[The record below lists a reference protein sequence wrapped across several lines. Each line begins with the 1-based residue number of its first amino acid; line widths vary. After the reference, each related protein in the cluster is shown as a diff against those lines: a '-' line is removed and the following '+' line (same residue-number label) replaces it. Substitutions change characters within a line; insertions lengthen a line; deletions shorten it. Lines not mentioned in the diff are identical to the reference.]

1 MSTAVASGGAQAR
14 VDEGPVLR
22 QLARIQAKRFA
33 SHPLYLSGV
42 ALLLV
47 TMTQMYD
54 DAGKDL
60 EAFTGPVVVAFFV
73 GVFGAI
79 VAFRLT
85 ATEQRA
91 LDLVSGTPV
100 SATTRTLALCAACV
114 VPAAT
119 GLLWLVYRLVT
130 LAFWPI
136 KPELLEAI
144 GGWVPA
150 LAALISASVVAAVGG
165 PLLGVAVGRWW
176 RFPGAGLLLV
186 VVLVVPCFVFAG
198 GGVDQTLYDNPL
210 MRLATTAMPYTMW
223 TVSSD
228 GDTLIGARSGS
239 PVGYL
244 VYTAL
249 LCGLAVW
256 AAVMKDAEGET
267 RARWTRYGA
276 FLGGGAVLAYLWAL
290 LG

>member
-1 MSTAVASGGAQAR
+1 VSAAVAAGGPQAA
-14 VDEGPVLR
+14 VDERPVLR
-22 QLARIQAKRFA
+22 QLAWIQARRFA
-33 SHPLYLSGV
+33 AHPLYLIGV

-91 LDLVSGTPV
+91 LDLITGAPV
-100 SATTRTLALCAACV
+100 SATTRTLALCAACA

-119 GLLWLVYRLVT
+119 GLLWLLYRLVT

-136 KPELLEAI
+136 KPELLEAM

-150 LAALISASVVAAVGG
+150 LAALASASVVAAVGG

-186 VVLVVPCFVFAG
+186 VVLVVPCFFFAG
-198 GGVDQTLYDNPL
+198 GAVDATLYENPL
-210 MRLATTAMPYTMW
+210 MRAATTAMPYTMW

-228 GDTLIGARSGS
+228 GSTLIGVRDGS

-244 VYTAL
+244 AYTL
-249 LCGLAVW
+249 VLCGLAVW
-256 AAVMKDAEGET
+256 AAVMSGAEGET
-267 RARWTRYGA
+267 RVRWRRYGA
-276 FLGGGAVLAYLWAL
+276 LLGGGAVLAYLWAL

>member
-1 MSTAVASGGAQAR
+1 MSAAVAAGGPQAD

-22 QLARIQAKRFA
+22 QLAWIHAKRFA
-33 SHPLYLSGV
+33 SHPLYLLGV
-42 ALLLV
+42 ALLVV

-91 LDLVSGTPV
+91 LDLITGTPV
-100 SATTRTLALCAACV
+100 SATTRTLALCAACA

-119 GLLWLVYRLVT
+119 GLAWLVWRLIT

-136 KPELLEAI
+136 RPELLDAI

-186 VVLVVPCFVFAG
+186 VVLVVPSFFFAG
-198 GGVDQTLYDNPL
+198 GAVDATLYDNPVV
-210 MRLATTAMPYTMW
+210 RVTTTACPTRC
-223 TVSSD
+223 
-228 GDTLIGARSGS
+228 GRSPPTPTPHRGPAGS
-239 PVGYL
+239 PSD
-244 VYTAL
+244 TSSTPSSCAAWR
-249 LCGLAVW
+249 CGP
-256 AAVMKDAEGET
+256 
-267 RARWTRYGA
+267 R
-276 FLGGGAVLAYLWAL
+276 
-290 LG
+290 